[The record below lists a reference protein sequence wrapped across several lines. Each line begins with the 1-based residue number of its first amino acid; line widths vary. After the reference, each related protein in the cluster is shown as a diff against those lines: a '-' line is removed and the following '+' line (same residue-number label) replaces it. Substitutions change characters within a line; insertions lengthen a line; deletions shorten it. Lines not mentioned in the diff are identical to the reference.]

1 MKYQIRYQHTSG
13 DWIVEKGWNSSLP
26 TITAKTSQTNLNERG
41 LIADLTGTPF
51 IEQAEA
57 NANLIAA
64 SPKLLAAL
72 KDMVHADEVISGEIG
87 RKSDRAM
94 IRIAAIDAAIAA
106 IAEATGQE

>member
-1 MKYQIRYQHTSG
+1 MKTKAQHTSG

-57 NANLIAA
+57 NAHLMTA

-72 KDMVHADEVISGEIG
+72 EGAIIPLERLIESSQGDVKKTVQE
-87 RKSDRAM
+87 RLRAA
-94 IRIAAIDAAIAA
+94 RAA
-106 IAEATGQE
+106 IAEALGTTNQE